1 MEVTTKPA
9 MHPRL
14 QDQLKIN
21 QIKSNKNMIFF
32 FYVRGKICQIREEIQ
47 STPPHLASS
56 SVTVVFLCLNSDCLY
71 RNLVLTVSFFFS
83 FFQRKIGKIL
93 EKCQSMEPC
102 KRTSEKRSRFITAP
116 EILTS
121 VINWQWHWWH
131 ERCHRNVVFM
141 VTLRSVLKVV
151 MIMTKT

>member
-1 MEVTTKPA
+1 MEVTTTPA

-56 SVTVVFLCLNSDCLY
+56 SVTVVFLCLNSDCLC

-83 FFQRKIGKIL
+83 FFL
-93 EKCQSMEPC
+93 EKDWEDIRKM
-102 KRTSEKRSRFITAP
+102 P
-116 EILTS
+116 E
-121 VINWQWHWWH
+121 HG
-131 ERCHRNVVFM
+131 
-141 VTLRSVLKVV
+141 TLQKDFRKA
-151 MIMTKT
+151 K